1 MSDSFN
7 PCSLGCFPRS
17 VLLTGN
23 EKIKASFNPCSL
35 GCFPRR
41 VNMMN
46 QITHQN
52 GFNPCSLGCFPRS
65 LQGSGLPLRRV
76 VSILVLLDVFL
87 EVFPSDRSISVS
99 RFNPCSLGCFPRSLT
114 TRGITK
120 KVLQFQ
126 SLFSWMFSSKF
137 PGDPVPRFLRLSVS
151 ILVLLD
157 VFLEVWIMVV
167 WSGECPSFNPCS
179 LGCFPRRVN
188 RRVNRLEREK
198 FQSLFSWMFSSKI
211 VSWIVFDPYA

>member
-1 MSDSFN
+1 MFSSKQRRFWIAVMSDSFN

-65 LQGSGLPLRRV
+65 LQGSGFLFVELFQSLFSWMFSSKFFLRIGPFQYH

-87 EVFPSDRSISVS
+87 EVLQPGGLQKKCSS
-99 RFNPCSLGCFPRSLT
+99 FNPCSLGCFPRSSQEILFP
-114 TRGITK
+114 GFCDC
-120 KVLQFQ
+120 QFQ
-126 SLFSWMFSSKF
+126 SLFSWMFSSKSGSWWSG
-137 PGDPVPRFLRLSVS
+137 PGNARVS

-157 VFLEVWIMVV
+157 VFLE
-167 WSGECPSFNPCS
+167 G
-179 LGCFPRRVN
+179 LTAG
-188 RRVNRLEREK
+188 
-198 FQSLFSWMFSSKI
+198 
-211 VSWIVFDPYA
+211 